1 MDNTQDTEK
10 HIAVAALVFNPS
22 VVDMDATVT
31 ILMLLNSLNSC
42 VNPWIYLFFNRNL
55 LQALRS
61 RMCRRC
67 SSHKGTD
74 SSAASSLVTASCSR
88 AASTRKKTSSK
99 HVTFLR
105 TRTAG
110 SVGRR
115 V

>member
-1 MDNTQDTEK
+1 MSKNLCVLFFSLTL
-10 HIAVAALVFNPS
+10 AAA
-22 VVDMDATVT
+22 DATVT

-61 RMCRRC
+61 RICRRC
-67 SSHKGTD
+67 SSHKGTE
-74 SSAASSLVTASCSR
+74 SSAASSLVTGPCSR
-88 AASTRKKTSSK
+88 AASTRTKTSSK

-105 TRTAG
+105 SRTTG
-110 SVGRR
+110 GVGRK